1 MTAFAAAIQF
11 LLLSPAFVRRPFTTR
26 ELGRAVGFYPLA
38 GLLLGALLALADPL
52 LGRILPVGVRSALIL
67 TLWIAL
73 TGALHFDGFIDS
85 CDGLLG
91 GGTPDQR
98 LAIMRDE
105 RAGAYGLAGGT
116 LLLLILFSGL
126 GAVQSLR
133 WAVLLLA
140 PVIGRWAM
148 ALAVVLFPYTR
159 PSGLGRD
166 IKDNAGIEEAALSTV
181 IVVLIVLPL
190 AWWMHTGAP
199 LVALGLAALVGWLTA
214 QFARSRLGGLTG
226 DIYGA
231 ITMMAEAS
239 VVLVFAA
246 MA

>member
-1 MTAFAAAIQF
+1 
-11 LLLSPAFVRRPFTTR
+11 
-26 ELGRAVGFYPLA
+26 VGFYPLV
-38 GLLLGALLALADPL
+38 GLLLGAVLALVDLLLA
-52 LGRILPVGVRSALIL
+52 RILPVAVRSALIL
-67 TLWIAL
+67 ALWIVL
-73 TGALHFDGFIDS
+73 TGALHFDGFVDS

-91 GGTPDQR
+91 GATHDQR

-148 ALAVVLFPYTR
+148 ALSVVLFPYSR
-159 PSGLGRD
+159 SAGLGRD
-166 IKDNAGIEEAALSTV
+166 IKDNAGLEEAALSTV
-181 IVVLIVLPL
+181 IALLVVLPL
-190 AWWMHTGAP
+190 AWWLQSVVP
-199 LVALGLAALVGWLTA
+199 LAALGLAAAIGWLVS
-214 QFARSRLGGLTG
+214 QFSISRIGGLTG

-231 ITMMAEAS
+231 INMIAEAS
-239 VVLVFAA
+239 VVLAFAA
-246 MA
+246 AL

>member
-1 MTAFAAAIQF
+1 MTALVAAVQF
-11 LLLSPAFVRRPFTTR
+11 LLLSPAFIRRPFTAR
-26 ELGRAVGFYPLA
+26 ELGRAVGFYPLV
-38 GLLLGALLALADPL
+38 GLLLGAVLALVDLLLA
-52 LGRILPVGVRSALIL
+52 RILPVAVRSALIL
-67 TLWIAL
+67 ALWIVL
-73 TGALHFDGFIDS
+73 TGALHFDGFVDS

-91 GGTPDQR
+91 GATHDQR

-148 ALAVVLFPYTR
+148 ALSVVLFPYSR
-159 PSGLGRD
+159 SAGLGRD
-166 IKDNAGIEEAALSTV
+166 IKDNAGLEEAALSTV
-181 IVVLIVLPL
+181 IALLVVLPL
-190 AWWMHTGAP
+190 AWWLQSVVP
-199 LVALGLAALVGWLTA
+199 LAALGLAAAIGWLVS
-214 QFARSRLGGLTG
+214 QFSISRIGGLTG

-231 ITMMAEAS
+231 INMIAEAS
-239 VVLVFAA
+239 VVLAFAA
-246 MA
+246 AL

>member
-11 LLLSPAFVRRPFTTR
+11 LLLSPAFIRRPFTAR

-38 GLLLGALLALADPL
+38 GLLLGALLALADLL

-148 ALAVVLFPYTR
+148 ALSVVLFPYSR
-159 PSGLGRD
+159 SAGLGRD
-166 IKDNAGIEEAALSTV
+166 IKDNAGLEEAALSTV
-181 IVVLIVLPL
+181 IALLVVLPL
-190 AWWMHTGAP
+190 AWRLQSVVP
-199 LVALGLAALVGWLTA
+199 LAALGLAAAIGWLVS
-214 QFARSRLGGLTG
+214 QFSISRIGGLTG

-231 ITMMAEAS
+231 INMIAEAS
-239 VVLVFAA
+239 VVLAFAA
-246 MA
+246 AL

>member
-1 MTAFAAAIQF
+1 MTALVAAVQF
-11 LLLSPAFVRRPFTTR
+11 LLLSPAFIRRPFTAR
-26 ELGRAVGFYPLA
+26 ELGRAVGFYPLV
-38 GLLLGALLALADPL
+38 GLLLGAVLALVDLLLA
-52 LGRILPVGVRSALIL
+52 RILPVAVRSALIL
-67 TLWIAL
+67 ALWIVL
-73 TGALHFDGFIDS
+73 TGALHFDGFVDS

-91 GGTPDQR
+91 GATHDQR

-148 ALAVVLFPYTR
+148 ALSVVLFPYSR
-159 PSGLGRD
+159 SAGLGRD
-166 IKDNAGIEEAALSTV
+166 IKDNAGLEEAALSTV
-181 IVVLIVLPL
+181 IALLVVLPL
-190 AWWMHTGAP
+190 AWWLQSVVP
-199 LVALGLAALVGWLTA
+199 LAALGLAAAIGWLVS
-214 QFARSRLGGLTG
+214 QFSISRLGGLTG

-231 ITMMAEAS
+231 VNMMVEAS
-239 VVLVFAA
+239 VVLAFAA
-246 MA
+246 VL

>member
-1 MTAFAAAIQF
+1 FI
-11 LLLSPAFVRRPFTTR
+11 RRPFTAR
-26 ELGRAVGFYPLA
+26 ELGRAVGFYPLV
-38 GLLLGALLALADPL
+38 GLLLGAVLALVDLLLA
-52 LGRILPVGVRSALIL
+52 RILPVAVRSALIL
-67 TLWIAL
+67 ALWIVL
-73 TGALHFDGFIDS
+73 TGALHFDGFVDS

-91 GGTPDQR
+91 GATHDQR

-148 ALAVVLFPYTR
+148 ALSVVLFPYSR
-159 PSGLGRD
+159 SAGLGRD
-166 IKDNAGIEEAALSTV
+166 IKDNAGLEEAALSTV
-181 IVVLIVLPL
+181 IALLVVLPL
-190 AWWMHTGAP
+190 AWWLQSVVP
-199 LVALGLAALVGWLTA
+199 LAALGLAAAIGWLVS
-214 QFARSRLGGLTG
+214 QFSISRIGGLTG

-231 ITMMAEAS
+231 INMIAEAS
-239 VVLVFAA
+239 VVLAFAA
-246 MA
+246 AL

>member
-1 MTAFAAAIQF
+1 MSSFLAAVQF
-11 LLLSPAFVRRPFTTR
+11 LLLSPAIIRRPFTAR
-26 ELGRAVGFYPLA
+26 ELGRAVGYYPLV
-38 GLLLGALLALADPL
+38 GLLLGALLGLVDLLLA
-52 LGRILPVGVRSALIL
+52 RILPVGVRSALIL

-91 GGTPDQR
+91 GTTADQR

-126 GAVQSLR
+126 NAAQSPR
-133 WAVLLLA
+133 WAMLLLA

-148 ALAVVLFPYTR
+148 ASAVVLFPYAR
-159 PSGLGRD
+159 PTGLGRD
-166 IKDNAGIEEAALSTV
+166 IKENSGLEEGALSTV
-181 IVVLIVLPL
+181 ITLLIVLPL
-190 AWWMHTGAP
+190 AWWMRSGAP
-199 LVALGLAALVGWLTA
+199 LVALGLAAAVGWLAA
-214 QFARSRLGGLTG
+214 QFARSRVGGLTG

-231 ITMMAEAS
+231 INMMAEAS

-246 MA
+246 LP

>member
-1 MTAFAAAIQF
+1 MTALVAAVQF
-11 LLLSPAFVRRPFTTR
+11 LLLSPAFIRRPFTAR
-26 ELGRAVGFYPLA
+26 ELGRAVGFYPLV
-38 GLLLGALLALADPL
+38 GLLLGAVLALVDLLLA
-52 LGRILPVGVRSALIL
+52 RILPVAVRSALIL
-67 TLWIAL
+67 ALWIVL
-73 TGALHFDGFIDS
+73 TGALHFDGFVDS

-91 GGTPDQR
+91 GATHDQR

-148 ALAVVLFPYTR
+148 ALSVVLFPYSR
-159 PSGLGRD
+159 SAGLGRD
-166 IKDNAGIEEAALSTV
+166 IKDNAGLEEAALSTV
-181 IVVLIVLPL
+181 IALLVVLPL
-190 AWWMHTGAP
+190 AWWLQSVVP
-199 LVALGLAALVGWLTA
+199 LAALGLAAAIGWLA
-214 QFARSRLGGLTG
+214 SQFSISRIGGLTG

-231 ITMMAEAS
+231 INMIAEAS
-239 VVLVFAA
+239 VVLAFAA
-246 MA
+246 AL